1 MADNQNK
8 KNLGRVDWIQAGFR
22 ALHSEGVKGVRA
34 EALAREL
41 KISKGSFYWHFK
53 NIDDLKQQMLEHW
66 LELGSTA
73 PAAEIWANSKSPQKR
88 LEALVEFAAAS
99 PPQEYGG
106 EGVELAIREWAR
118 VDPRAAKM
126 HATVDEF
133 RINALVSC
141 LVEMQFGKA
150 EANSL
155 ARLLYATLI
164 GLEHLQ
170 GSEDRERLLQLQLK
184 LVTST
189 VDEQK

>member
-1 MADNQNK
+1 MTDNQSK

-22 ALHSEGVKGVRA
+22 ALRSEGVKGVRA

-53 NIDDLKQQMLEHW
+53 NIDDLKQHMLEHW

-73 PAAEIWANSKSPQKR
+73 PAAEIWASSKSPQKR
-88 LEALVEFAAAS
+88 LEALIEFAAA
-99 PPQEYGG
+99 PPPHEYGG

-150 EANSL
+150 ESDSR
-155 ARLLYATLI
+155 ARLLYAALI

-189 VDEQK
+189 ADERK